1 MKWKKLEH
9 NGILFPPDFET
20 KKIKIKIKGES
31 VDLDINQ
38 EEMIYQWAKK
48 KDTPYVQDK
57 VFQKNFVADFAK
69 TFGSKYKKLE
79 LEDIDFKNAFNLVDR
94 KKTQKSFLQ
103 KKKKRHL
110 LQNVKN

>member
-38 EEMIYQWAKK
+38 EEMVYQWACLLYTS
-48 KDTPYVQDK
+48 DA
-57 VFQKNFVADFAK
+57 AD
-69 TFGSKYKKLE
+69 
-79 LEDIDFKNAFNLVDR
+79 D
-94 KKTQKSFLQ
+94 
-103 KKKKRHL
+103 
-110 LQNVKN
+110 